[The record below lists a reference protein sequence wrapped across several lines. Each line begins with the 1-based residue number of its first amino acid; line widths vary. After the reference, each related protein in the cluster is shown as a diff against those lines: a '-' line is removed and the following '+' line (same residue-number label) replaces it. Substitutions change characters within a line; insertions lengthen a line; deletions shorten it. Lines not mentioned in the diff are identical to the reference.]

1 MIRHTAKFIFQI
13 VFYAALAAVVI
24 YIMGNGLG
32 LVNGLDFGAGAY
44 YYADIPQFGKYVN
57 GSHFH
62 TQFPMWFH
70 IALFLIWGGVMYK
83 FWIWLDKKLRV
94 ANPTVTAFEN
104 RNTKL
109 EGGIASVACASGMA
123 ALTNA
128 FLNILQSG
136 DEIVSSA
143 GLYGGSIDLF
153 RDLETFGITTKMDRR
168 LL

>member
-24 YIMGNGLG
+24 YGLG

-83 FWIWLDKKLRV
+83 FWIWLDKKL
-94 ANPTVTAFEN
+94 
-104 RNTKL
+104 K
-109 EGGIASVACASGMA
+109 
-123 ALTNA
+123 
-128 FLNILQSG
+128 
-136 DEIVSSA
+136 
-143 GLYGGSIDLF
+143 
-153 RDLETFGITTKMDRR
+153 
-168 LL
+168 

>member
-83 FWIWLDKKLRV
+83 FWIWLDKKL
-94 ANPTVTAFEN
+94 
-104 RNTKL
+104 K
-109 EGGIASVACASGMA
+109 
-123 ALTNA
+123 
-128 FLNILQSG
+128 
-136 DEIVSSA
+136 
-143 GLYGGSIDLF
+143 
-153 RDLETFGITTKMDRR
+153 
-168 LL
+168 